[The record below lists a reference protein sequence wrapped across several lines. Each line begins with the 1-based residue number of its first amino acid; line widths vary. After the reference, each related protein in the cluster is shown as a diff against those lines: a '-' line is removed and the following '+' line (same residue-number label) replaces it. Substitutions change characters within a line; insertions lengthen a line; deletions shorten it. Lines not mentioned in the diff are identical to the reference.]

1 MLKPLILLLISAV
14 VVGAFVTLSLRRNI
28 TTAGGTG
35 TAISKQPIA
44 LVIAAIVVGALWN
57 QTHFG
62 NITTGKGI
70 ADAVLIGLV
79 SLAFAIVLAWI
90 PAGIYWLLKRKRMPG
105 LVALAWTL
113 WIVVAVSN
121 EFFSP

>member
-28 TTAGGTG
+28 TAAGGTG
-35 TAISKQPIA
+35 AAISKQPIA

-79 SLAFAIVLAWI
+79 SLVLPSFLLGFLPAFI
-90 PAGIYWLLKRKRMPG
+90 GSSNTNEC
-105 LVALAWTL
+105 LVW
-113 WIVVAVSN
+113 W
-121 EFFSP
+121 P